1 MKGQEFFIEEK
12 LDGECMQVHA
22 QGGKYFTVLGTDYP
36 YLYGKNVNC
45 GSLTRHLASALDVR
59 IESIILD
66 GKMIAVDSETYQ
78 VLPFVKIFDI
88 LYLNGKSLLNKS
100 VKFRKCNM
108 RGSTKEIKGRVGFV
122 TEHMGWTAQDIL
134 KMLEKVMDT
143 KGEGLVIKHPLS
155 KYVLNDRNLDWV
167 KVKPEHLDGMAESL
181 DSLVVAGN
189 YGRGKRGGKVSTLL
203 CADANISR
211 SSVES
216 FKVPNSKRISPLDV
230 EELDRLLSNNR
241 RSISVNPSSDNRGRT
256 RNNNKRKATVE
267 EPEGPSVGAYPI
279 TPTRPSQ
286 SLDLDDPATHRP
298 LSPLT
303 PIEEV
308 PNSDNEQGRSP
319 SSISASNLEYRNRDP
334 SPSSPNPFIIS
345 SWFQSAFPHIQFSP
359 PISSQSR
366 SLSNFVN
373 LNLSNSNNPQ
383 NMPPAMNNA
392 NNLGPNG
399 LPAISAVAKAQIEA
413 AKDHL
418 PKMYR
423 SPPILDIS
431 DPLSAIQWLD
441 AAETIFQANGI
452 SESEAKISLALQ
464 WSTYPTRE
472 VLKHLASVQQPNYDK
487 FREEL
492 ENLFPGVVQD
502 PRGSMNQLKAV
513 IEHLEP
519 ITLLDKGK
527 LRLYNVMFRAECV
540 KLMQD
545 PAIISNRDAV
555 RSYLIAFDDQAR
567 KIVFDQVRRDI
578 RVSTIKNRREEDP
591 IKLDEIIEAAEKV
604 FGSSNFEAIYGLNT
618 PDSSRVGS
626 NNPLSHRRSPLS
638 MPFTSGLPKTDH
650 GYLKELKRIKQEDY
664 DLDGAVTDLWKSVS
678 KEDKDRLELE
688 RERLANQKDVNDAF
702 MKEMRMMTT
711 KFGESLGAVSALVGA
726 ITQKG
731 PNADS
736 SQERYRNNNPGPS
749 NSGQRY
755 NNSYTNTTPREML
768 CFMCRAKDHFLA
780 QCPIYQDY
788 IKREML
794 GISTMVKKI
803 LERKLKNRRVQPK
816 RGKSA
821 YVAILGDGEAEIPE
835 MPKGVLMRGDYI
847 DIDDLALDPEAM
859 FEYLTEERD
868 AWDCGLSQQKLIIMK
883 KKLKEY

>member
-1 MKGQEFFIEEK
+1 MLWQVCPAAIE
-12 LDGECMQVHA
+12 V
-22 QGGKYFTVLGTDYP
+22 
-36 YLYGKNVNC
+36 
-45 GSLTRHLASALDVR
+45 VR
-59 IESIILD
+59 
-66 GKMIAVDSETYQ
+66 Y
-78 VLPFVKIFDI
+78 
-88 LYLNGKSLLNKS
+88 
-100 VKFRKCNM
+100 
-108 RGSTKEIKGRVGFV
+108 
-122 TEHMGWTAQDIL
+122 
-134 KMLEKVMDT
+134 
-143 KGEGLVIKHPLS
+143 
-155 KYVLNDRNLDWV
+155 
-167 KVKPEHLDGMAESL
+167 
-181 DSLVVAGN
+181 
-189 YGRGKRGGKVSTLL
+189 
-203 CADANISR
+203 CA
-211 SSVES
+211 
-216 FKVPNSKRISPLDV
+216 
-230 EELDRLLSNNR
+230 
-241 RSISVNPSSDNRGRT
+241 
-256 RNNNKRKATVE
+256 
-267 EPEGPSVGAYPI
+267 
-279 TPTRPSQ
+279 RPSQ
-286 SLDLDDPATHRP
+286 SLDLDDPATHKP

-334 SPSSPNPFIIS
+334 SPSSPNPFIIL

-399 LPAISAVAKAQIEA
+399 LPAILAIAKAQIEA

-711 KFGESLGAVSALVGA
+711 KFGESLGAISALVGA

-731 PNADS
+731 PNVDL

-780 QCPIYQDY
+780 QCPVYQDY
-788 IKREML
+788 IKRGWLVPE
-794 GISTMVKKI
+794 
-803 LERKLKNRRVQPK
+803 
-816 RGKSA
+816 
-821 YVAILGDGEAEIPE
+821 GDGSNRMKLRDDVR
-835 MPKGVLMRGDYI
+835 MPR
-847 DIDDLALDPEAM
+847 DDVNTPR
-859 FEYLTEERD
+859 Y
-868 AWDCGLSQQKLIIMK
+868 KLIEDIAKSRGWDKAESYFANMIDEEEEEMNAQLGMGDQVQVLLRQLAEVK
-883 KKLKEY
+883 DALILSNQQRNEEVRQYDNQGIEKSRLPDRSSNIKNC